1 MRRTPAWP
9 PPIQIAGTA
18 VASLA
23 WTTSVLETPNRRI
36 QAIRVPATWAS
47 LPVHF
52 PKAGDFIRIVETAR
66 TLAAGK
72 LKKPRQRAR
81 FLVFIRLTLGRSR
94 CPVLTAVREALWQS
108 SHRCQQPPGARG
120 C

>member
-9 PPIQIAGTA
+9 PPIQIAGTP

-36 QAIRVPATWAS
+36 QAIRVPATWTS

-52 PKAGDFIRIVETAR
+52 PKAGDFIRMGRDGQNLGGRQTEKTQAASEVSRFYSLNAR
-66 TLAAGK
+66 TLSVPCAYSNAGSS
-72 LKKPRQRAR
+72 LA
-81 FLVFIRLTLGRSR
+81 IRS
-94 CPVLTAVREALWQS
+94 
-108 SHRCQQPPGARG
+108 
-120 C
+120 